1 MTKFV
6 FGNQRIIMFA
16 DFFLQKKGAILITFY
31 NIAKNLNNNT
41 MATTNKKQTGT
52 KTTKKTTAKST
63 TTTKPKD
70 NAKRRLI
77 ISYDKLPE
85 KDKELFE
92 ETYSEDLMDHV
103 QTVTRPDGTPM
114 FVVPLETDEN
124 VYMVKLDLKVDNKI
138 TTEDFDKDLDDDD
151 KDSTITSLE
160 NVDNGGNKAF
170 NLKHGDYSS
179 LDSLEESI
187 AKEDMDD
194 ANFTSLDDV
203 DVADDSSLDL

>member
-1 MTKFV
+1 
-6 FGNQRIIMFA
+6 
-16 DFFLQKKGAILITFY
+16 
-31 NIAKNLNNNT
+31 
-41 MATTNKKQTGT
+41 MATTNKKQTST
-52 KTTKKTTAKST
+52 KTTKKTTTKSS

-70 NAKRRLI
+70 NTKRRLI
-77 ISYDKLPE
+77 ISYEKLPE

-103 QTVTRPDGTPM
+103 QNVTRPDGTPM

-124 VYMVKLDLKVDNKI
+124 IYMVKLDLKVDNRI
-138 TTEDFDKDLDDDD
+138 ATEDFDKDLDDDD
-151 KDSTITSLE
+151 KDSTITSLDG
-160 NVDNGGNKAF
+160 VDNGGGKAF

-179 LDSLEESI
+179 LDSIEESI

-203 DVADDSSLDL
+203 DVADESSLDI